1 MKKILILLVTVLC
14 TMSAQAVDD
23 ISLSV
28 VKSGIS
34 PNWAASVNDDNVVTL
49 NRGGAAEWDLFP
61 TISTAN
67 YTGVEVVFTAA
78 PTITEGQTLSLSVW
92 YDGEE
97 NAVSTTYE
105 SGTTLSATFAENKK
119 VNKVALTTGWTDNTD
134 GVYATFTLTSV
145 TVKGGSGTATKPSA
159 NVDLP
164 FSKLAG
170 GWGSKDNDNKT
181 VTQPQFSSIAWTF
194 TTPVSTDD
202 FGGSVINL
210 TSSPTENGKIVIK
223 YGNGQEQELIVDES
237 TTKVTAVFNQTGTT
251 VSAIQFNGPGYL
263 GENVSADAITYG
275 IGDAYLALSYN
286 ISISSS
292 TNGTITAD
300 KAKAMKGETVTLTI
314 TPDSGYE
321 LDEINISYVQTG
333 DPANSDGASL
343 TRTDTPEVGNSGTV
357 AFNTDDNTFV
367 MPEGNVTITATF
379 KQSSSDATT
388 KTLTAGKEWLTF
400 CSPYT
405 FAVPAGLKAYT
416 VTAVSRPVG
425 SETGTITLTEES
437 YIVANVPMLLKNTN
451 LSTTTFTVTID
462 ETSRSTTGTPVSEY
476 KGVTSTTAIAA
487 GTYVLI
493 DGTFL
498 LTDGGNLPA
507 YNCYLQFMTPAATR
521 SFNFGGDG
529 DGTTGIHNIGTAKL
543 NDGQWYDLMG
553 RKVDQPRKGI
563 YIRNGKKV
571 MVK

>member
-34 PNWAASVNDDNVVTL
+34 PNYAASVNDDNVVTL

-119 VNKVALTTGWTDNTD
+119 VNKVALTTGWTNTE

-181 VTQPQFSSIAWTF
+181 VTQPQYSSIAWTF

-263 GENVSADAITYG
+263 GDNVSADDITYG

-507 YNCYLQFMTPAATR
+507 YNCYLQFTTPAATR